1 MYRIILTDQHVI
13 MFLRASNQMFCI
25 VNVYLCVLNDDA
37 SAACVNME
45 ILYTLL
51 NGIGMY
57 TVYIQCCTVQL
68 SKRCKQ
74 IQSAISATVIYV
86 YKGGVETL
94 FQILRGR
101 T

>member
-13 MFLRASNQMFCI
+13 TFLRASNQMFCI

-57 TVYIQCCTVQL
+57 C
-68 SKRCKQ
+68 
-74 IQSAISATVIYV
+74 QSAANRYSRRYLLP
-86 YKGGVETL
+86 L
-94 FQILRGR
+94 FMC
-101 T
+101 TKEA